1 MTTIPLYYQ
10 TITPWVPFMFSP
22 NKLIGPS
29 YNSIPETHNSST
41 STNTNA
47 NTNTNTNISIPE
59 IQKSVTTNTSK
70 CNSIPEIQKSETYN
84 KCNSIPEI
92 QKSVTTNTNKCNSIP
107 EIQKS
112 ETYNKCNSIP
122 EIQKSVTT
130 NTNKCNSIPEIQKS
144 VTTNTSKCNSIPE
157 IQKSVTTNT
166 SKCSSIP
173 EIHKSVTNEYFVY
186 NVVDSLFW
194 LLFIGAYGVDEY
206 NVVEYNFGKR
216 IIDQKQQL
224 IQMVSTMPNKQ
235 IREITGR
242 KLTIQSVRDILAS
255 IQTSQKITTESFP
268 LFALYHNTDIF
279 IFDRVYGTYCEYE
292 YKNATT
298 IPIILYKQGNTFS
311 VERTPMKCI
320 EADYATHYIR
330 VNEPGGCIEPITHY
344 TKPQLVAMLTTLQ
357 QYHNLI
363 PLIIVEDCNKK
374 ELYDHIL
381 RFIGHSSVV
390 L

>member
-1 MTTIPLYYQ
+1 MTT
-10 TITPWVPFMFSP
+10 TISSYKTIAPWVPFMFSP
-22 NKLIGPS
+22 NKLNILIGHPPES
-29 YNSIPETHNSST
+29 DTNNNNNNISNNNSIPEKHKSGTINKCNNSNNNNNS
-41 STNTNA
+41 A
-47 NTNTNTNISIPE
+47 IPE
-59 IQKSVTTNTSK
+59 IYNSDTTNQCNNISNNSK
-70 CNSIPEIQKSETYN
+70 TNSIPEKHKSDIN
-84 KCNSIPEI
+84 IIKCNN
-92 QKSVTTNTNKCNSIP
+92 KSNNSTIS
-107 EIQKS
+107 EKYKS
-112 ETYNKCNSIP
+112 D
-122 EIQKSVTT
+122 
-130 NTNKCNSIPEIQKS
+130 
-144 VTTNTSKCNSIPE
+144 
-157 IQKSVTTNT
+157 
-166 SKCSSIP
+166 
-173 EIHKSVTNEYFVY
+173 TNEYFVY

-216 IIDQKQQL
+216 IIEQKQQL

-255 IQTSQKITTESFP
+255 IQTSQRITTEAFP

-320 EADYATHYIR
+320 EADYATRYIR

-357 QYHNLI
+357 QYHNPI
-363 PLIIVEDCNKK
+363 PPIIVEDCNKK

-381 RFIGHSSVV
+381 RFIGHSSV
-390 L
+390 LL

>member
-1 MTTIPLYYQ
+1 MTT
-10 TITPWVPFMFSP
+10 TISSYKTIAPWVPFMFSP
-22 NKLIGPS
+22 NKLNILIGHQLES
-29 YNSIPETHNSST
+29 DTNNNNNNSNNNSIPEKHKSGTINKCNNS
-41 STNTNA
+41 NN
-47 NTNTNTNISIPE
+47 
-59 IQKSVTTNTSK
+59 SK
-70 CNSIPEIQKSETYN
+70 TNSIPEIYNSDTTN
-84 KCNSIPEI
+84 KCNSHSNNSKTNSIPEKH
-92 QKSVTTNTNKCNSIP
+92 KSDTNKSNNNSNNSTIPVKHKSDINTNKCNNNSNNSTIP
-107 EIQKS
+107 EKHKS
-112 ETYNKCNSIP
+112 DINIIKCNN
-122 EIQKSVTT
+122 KS
-130 NTNKCNSIPEIQKS
+130 NNSTISEK
-144 VTTNTSKCNSIPE
+144 
-157 IQKSVTTNT
+157 
-166 SKCSSIP
+166 
-173 EIHKSVTNEYFVY
+173 HKSDTNEYFVY

-216 IIDQKQQL
+216 IIEQKQQL

-235 IREITGR
+235 IRELTGR

-255 IQTSQKITTESFP
+255 IQTSQRITTDAFP

-320 EADYATHYIR
+320 EADYATRYIR

-357 QYHNLI
+357 QYHNPI
-363 PLIIVEDCNKK
+363 PPIIVVDCNKK

-381 RFIGHSSVV
+381 RFIGHSSV
-390 L
+390 LL

>member
-1 MTTIPLYYQ
+1 MTT
-10 TITPWVPFMFSP
+10 TISSYKTIAPWVPFMFSP
-22 NKLIGPS
+22 NKLNILIGHPPES
-29 YNSIPETHNSST
+29 DTNNNNISNNNSIPEKH
-41 STNTNA
+41 
-47 NTNTNTNISIPE
+47 
-59 IQKSVTTNTSK
+59 KSGT
-70 CNSIPEIQKSETYN
+70 IN
-84 KCNSIPEI
+84 KCNNSNNSNNNTIPEKH
-92 QKSVTTNTNKCNSIP
+92 KSDTTNKCNSHS
-107 EIQKS
+107 K
-112 ETYNKCNSIP
+112 TNSIP
-122 EIQKSVTT
+122 EKHKSD
-130 NTNKCNSIPEIQKS
+130 TNKSNNNSNNSTIPVK
-144 VTTNTSKCNSIPE
+144 
-157 IQKSVTTNT
+157 
-166 SKCSSIP
+166 
-173 EIHKSVTNEYFVY
+173 HKSDINIIKSNNKSNNSTISEKHKSDTNEYFVY

-216 IIDQKQQL
+216 IIEQKQQL

-235 IREITGR
+235 IRELTGR

-255 IQTSQKITTESFP
+255 IQTSQRITTEAFP

-320 EADYATHYIR
+320 EADYATRYIR

-357 QYHNLI
+357 QYHNPI
-363 PLIIVEDCNKK
+363 PPIIVEDCNKK

-381 RFIGHSSVV
+381 RFIGHSSV
-390 L
+390 LL

>member
-1 MTTIPLYYQ
+1 MTTIPPSYQ

-29 YNSIPETHNSST
+29 DTLL
-41 STNTNA
+41 
-47 NTNTNTNISIPE
+47 PE

-70 CNSIPEIQKSETYN
+70 GNLIPETYKSVTTHTS
-84 KCNSIPEI
+84 KGNSIPEI
-92 QKSVTTNTNKCNSIP
+92 QKSVTTNTNKSNLIP
-107 EIQKS
+107 EIQ
-112 ETYNKCNSIP
+112 
-122 EIQKSVTT
+122 
-130 NTNKCNSIPEIQKS
+130 
-144 VTTNTSKCNSIPE
+144 
-157 IQKSVTTNT
+157 
-166 SKCSSIP
+166 
-173 EIHKSVTNEYFVY
+173 KSVTNEYFVY

-206 NVVEYNFGKR
+206 NVVEYNSGKR
-216 IIDQKQQL
+216 IIEQKQQL
-224 IQMVSTMPNKQ
+224 IEMVSSMTNKQ
-235 IREITGR
+235 IRETTGR

-255 IQTSQKITTESFP
+255 IQTSQKITTEAFP

-279 IFDRVYGTYCEYE
+279 IFDKVYGTYCEYE

-344 TKPQLVAMLTTLQ
+344 TKPQLVVMLTTLQ
-357 QYHNLI
+357 QYHKPI
-363 PLIIVEDCNKK
+363 PHIIVEECNKK
-374 ELYDHIL
+374 ELYDHIV
-381 RFIGHSSVV
+381 RFIGHSSVS